1 MNNLDPQLKELYSKI
16 LAKNRFKTDRTGV
29 GTKSIFG
36 HQMRFNMEDGFP
48 LTTLRKI
55 HIKSMIHELLW
66 FLGSYDDEY
75 KKFGYSNI
83 KYLIDHDVTFWTEWC
98 YKNYKAEKF
107 RIYQE
112 NDLKDSKTVKQ
123 FRFLNQKDFE
133 KKIKTDDEFA
143 LKWGNLGPV
152 YPSQWQNWGGY
163 TELVPQTKIYKETSG
178 SQQIV
183 DNLGYKKIEIKGINQ
198 INILIDQLIENPD
211 SRRLIVNSWN
221 VSELDDMLLPPCHAM
236 FQFFSEIISM
246 EERIEYCENHYD
258 KDDIKNYMSKHNI
271 FDWSEIKRDPRKQI
285 KILEHF
291 NVPERK
297 LDLQLY
303 QRSCDCGLGLPYN
316 IASYSLLLHMVA
328 QVVNMIPNEFIW
340 TGGDTHLYSNHID
353 AANEML
359 NREIVSLPKL
369 KINSDIE
376 NIRGFRYEDFEIL
389 EYNPQPN
396 IKMDVAV

>member
-16 LAKNRFKTDRTGV
+16 LAKKRFKTDRTGV

-83 KYLIDHDVTFWTEWC
+83 KYLIDNDVTFWTEWC

-163 TELVPQTKIYKETSG
+163 TELVPQTKIYKETTG

-183 DNLGYKKIEIKGINQ
+183 DNLGYKKVEIKGINQ

-221 VSELDDMLLPPCHAM
+221 VSELDDMLLPPCHMM
-236 FQFFSEIISM
+236 FQFYSEIISM
-246 EERIEYCENHYD
+246 EERIEYCEKHYD
-258 KDDIKNYMSKHNI
+258 KDDIKNYMLKNNI
-271 FDWSEIKRDPRKQI
+271 LDWLEIKRYPRKQI

-303 QRSCDCGLGLPYN
+303 QRSSDQYLGGPYN

-340 TGGDTHLYSNHID
+340 TIGDAHLYSNSIE
-353 AANEML
+353 ATEEL
-359 NREIVSLPKL
+359 LKREIKTLPKL
-369 KINSDIE
+369 KINTDIE

-389 EYNPQPN
+389 NYDPHPN
-396 IKMDVAV
+396 IKVDVAV